1 MTPRM
6 PAPPPRPAADPTRL
20 LPGQPWGPL
29 PRLVHL
35 LDSAPPG
42 RGRVEPDGWQAAER
56 FGGLWA
62 MISSADWPEA
72 PDRPPSRL
80 RTRLERFW
88 KRQGTA
94 TRTEMIRQMVACHAW
109 LGARNLQ
116 AAVRWFS
123 PLWQS
128 CPVELTRLTGRGVA
142 CAALASRLDPNRRPA
157 EWKKAARLAASLPA
171 LDEAATV
178 GDCLALHLALES
190 LVERAGR
197 HFRAGSPDGSER
209 CGGGLRSTR
218 FLVLYPDLLVRSR
231 SLGCGRWMDATRPLF
246 ARSPLTLAVYPDILG
261 EAGSEVFLGPL
272 SRPGR
277 HGPSQTRWGDRW
289 LALLARSVVGA
300 ILSPPPAHEQVI
312 HLEEELQRVL
322 NRAVRKTRRRAE
334 PGGDSLVSRAETALT
349 RAREDLARQRRERV
363 AILVRVLGRHPQD
376 PGSPFLALRTLDM
389 LVRSLVA
396 SAEKN
401 LRAQWIRAEPEL
413 PQDTLA
419 RDLLFASPA
428 EVSRLLHRIR
438 GQRGAEAPALFGNSG
453 AGFAAVVD
461 TLFPERWGS
470 EERESLAALLTPPR
484 LGPHPGQPPRTFL
497 ESSEGIDLADQADLE
512 LQAARRLVERYHG
525 VEVPLPFPPPHDC
538 SLSPGEI
545 LDRIRQTVV

>member
-1 MTPRM
+1 MTPR
-6 PAPPPRPAADPTRL
+6 PPGSPPGPAAPPTRH
-20 LPGQPWGPL
+20 LPGEPWGPL
-29 PRLVHL
+29 PQLAHL

-42 RGRVEPDGWQAAER
+42 RSQAEADGWRAAER

-62 MISSADWPEA
+62 LISSADWPET
-72 PDRPPSRL
+72 PRLPSSRL
-80 RTRLERFW
+80 RTRLKRFW
-88 KRQGTA
+88 RRQGTA
-94 TRTEMIRQMVACHAW
+94 TPTEMIRQMAACHAW

-116 AAVRWFS
+116 AATRWFS

-128 CPVELTRLTGRGVA
+128 CPIELMRLTGRGVA
-142 CAALASRLDPNRRPA
+142 CATLASRLDPSRRPA
-157 EWKKAARLAASLPA
+157 DWKQAALLTANLPA
-171 LDEAATV
+171 LDESATL
-178 GDCLALHLALES
+178 GDCLALHLALER
-190 LVERAGR
+190 LVEQAGLR
-197 HFRAGSPDGSER
+197 FAAGSPEGSER

-218 FLVLYPDLLVRSR
+218 FLALYPDLLVRAR
-231 SLGCGRWMDATRPLF
+231 SLGCGSWIDAAGHLF

-261 EAGSEVFLGPL
+261 EASSEVFLGPL

-289 LALLARSVVGA
+289 LALLAHSVVGA
-300 ILSPPPAHEQVI
+300 ILSPPPAHERVI

-322 NRAVRKTRRRAE
+322 NQAARKSRRRAE
-334 PGGDSLVSRAETALT
+334 PGVSSLVSRAETTLT

-376 PGSPFLALRTLDM
+376 PGSPFLALRTMDM

-396 SAEKN
+396 SAEKA
-401 LRAQWIRAEPEL
+401 LRAQWVRAEPGL

-438 GQRGAEAPALFGNSG
+438 GEGGAEAPALFGNSG

-470 EERESLAALLTPPR
+470 EEREPLAALLTPPC
-484 LGPHPGQPPRTFL
+484 LGQHPGRPPRAFL
-497 ESSEGIDLADQADLE
+497 ESPEGADLVDQADLE
-512 LQAARRLVERYHG
+512 LQTARRLVERYHG
-525 VEVPLPFPPPHDC
+525 VEVPLPFAPPHDC

-545 LDRIRQTVV
+545 LARIRETVA